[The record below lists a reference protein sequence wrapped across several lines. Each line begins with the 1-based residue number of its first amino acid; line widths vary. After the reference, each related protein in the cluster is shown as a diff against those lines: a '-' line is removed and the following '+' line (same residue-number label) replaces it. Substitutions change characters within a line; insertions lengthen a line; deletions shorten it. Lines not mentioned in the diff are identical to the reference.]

1 MHSTG
6 EETDS
11 MSKVIGIDLGTTN
24 SCVAVV
30 EGGKPVV
37 ITNAEG
43 ERTTP
48 SVVAFT
54 KDGERLVGGAAKR
67 QIATNSGRT
76 ISSIKRHM
84 GSDYRVHIDGKD
96 LTPQEISAMI
106 LAKIRRDAESYL
118 GEPVTE
124 AVITVPAYFDD
135 SQRKATQDAGR
146 IAGLNVL
153 RIINEPTA
161 AAVAYGLDNEAAQ
174 KILVYDLGGGTF
186 DVSIIEIEDGTFT
199 VLATGGDTHLGGDDF
214 DQRIV
219 EYAVAEFKKSD
230 RIDLSRDPAAMG
242 RLKEEAEKAKKELS
256 AAPSAQLNLPFIAVG
271 KDGPHHLDISLSRPQ
286 FEMMTGDLL
295 ARTVAPVQNALRDA
309 GISASQLGKVLLVGG
324 STRMPAVER
333 QVKELLG
340 CEPSHSLN
348 PDECVAMGAAVQG
361 ALLQGGGKLAGA
373 TGAAAQGLVLM
384 DVTPLTLSIETLGGV
399 ATPLITRNSMIPTR
413 KSQIFTTARPMQTS
427 VEINVL
433 QGERHFA
440 RDNKSL
446 GKFKLNGI
454 RASFS
459 SKPQIEVTFDIDVN
473 GVVKV
478 SAKDLATGREQNIT
492 ITGSTN
498 LSENEIQRAMADA
511 AAYEAEDSRRKERLE
526 LHNQAEV
533 LAYKVDEALSKCKK
547 ELDKDE
553 KARVKADLANLRRC
567 LRKDK
572 PEKMNETE
580 EAALRQAK
588 SQLEASATHKEA
600 DAGTGDVEAFGKA
613 EELHAHIHGTGRVE
627 EAVAHGPVKDD
638 VAVGVVV
645 DDEDV
650 VLLCKGH
657 QLGVQLR
664 RAHAAHRVCGQGDDH
679 VLCLAG
685 HILRDIL
692 HIRQE
697 AMLFGQRVIPGF
709 CAAQQTACNEHRVAG
724 GGQQHGVALI
734 AQHHADV
741 AHALLTAG
749 AAGHLIRR
757 DLYAEA
763 ALVVAAHSIQQLRQV
778 AQAVLPVLRVGS
790 GIHHGLAD
798 VLGGRKVR
806 RADAQIINGAALS
819 FQSYLAF
826 VQCGED
832 LVAEQVQS
840 FGKFHDTIPLKSSCF
855 QHEPF

>member
-1 MHSTG
+1 
-6 EETDS
+6 

-37 ITNAEG
+37 IANAEG

-106 LAKIRRDAESYL
+106 LTKIRRDAESYL

-153 RIINEPTA
+153 RIIKPTA
-161 AAVAYGLDNEAAQ
+161 AAVAYGLDNEAPQ

-230 RIDLSRDPAAMG
+230 RIDLTRDPAAMG

-256 AAPSAQLNLPFIAVG
+256 SAPAAQLNLPFIAVG
-271 KDGPHHLDISLSRPQ
+271 KDGPHHLDLSITRPQ

-295 ARTVAPVQNALRDA
+295 SRTVQPVQNALRDA

-340 CEPSHSLN
+340 KEPSHSLN

-361 ALLQGGGKLAGA
+361 GLLQGGGKLAGA

-446 GKFKLNGI
+446 GKFKLTGI
-454 RASFS
+454 RAGFS

-478 SAKDLATGREQNIT
+478 SAKDLGTGREQNIT

-511 AAYEAEDSRRKERLE
+511 AAYEAEDSRRKERLD

-553 KARVKADLANLRRC
+553 KNRVKADLANLRRC

-588 SQLEASATHKEA
+588 SQLEASANHLMVLYTSQTEQ
-600 DAGTGDVEAFGKA
+600 DASGND
-613 EELHAHIHGTGRVE
+613 
-627 EAVAHGPVKDD
+627 
-638 VAVGVVV
+638 
-645 DDEDV
+645 
-650 VLLCKGH
+650 
-657 QLGVQLR
+657 
-664 RAHAAHRVCGQGDDH
+664 
-679 VLCLAG
+679 
-685 HILRDIL
+685 
-692 HIRQE
+692 
-697 AMLFGQRVIPGF
+697 
-709 CAAQQTACNEHRVAG
+709 
-724 GGQQHGVALI
+724 
-734 AQHHADV
+734 
-741 AHALLTAG
+741 TAG
-749 AAGHLIRR
+749 S
-757 DLYAEA
+757 
-763 ALVVAAHSIQQLRQV
+763 V
-778 AQAVLPVLRVGS
+778 
-790 GIHHGLAD
+790 
-798 VLGGRKVR
+798 
-806 RADAQIINGAALS
+806 
-819 FQSYLAF
+819 
-826 VQCGED
+826 
-832 LVAEQVQS
+832 
-840 FGKFHDTIPLKSSCF
+840 
-855 QHEPF
+855 

>member
-1 MHSTG
+1 
-6 EETDS
+6 

-37 ITNAEG
+37 IANAEG

-106 LAKIRRDAESYL
+106 LTKIRRDAESYL

-161 AAVAYGLDNEAAQ
+161 AAVAYGLDNEAPQ

-214 DQRIV
+214 DERIV

-230 RIDLSRDPAAMG
+230 RIDLTRDPAAMG

-256 AAPSAQLNLPFIAVG
+256 SAPAAQLNLPFIAVG
-271 KDGPHHLDISLSRPQ
+271 KDGPHHLDLSITRPQ

-295 ARTVAPVQNALRDA
+295 SRTVQPVQNALRDA

-340 CEPSHSLN
+340 KEPSHSLN

-361 ALLQGGGKLAGA
+361 GLLQGGGKLAGA

-399 ATPLITRNSMIPTR
+399 ATHLIERNATIPTR
-413 KSQIFTTARPMQTS
+413 FSKVFTTAAPFQST
-427 VEINVL
+427 VEIKVL
-433 QGERHFA
+433 QGEREFA
-440 RDNKSL
+440 KDNKLL
-446 GKFKLNGI
+446 GTFTLRGI
-454 RASFS
+454 KRAWAGVP
-459 SKPQIEVTFDIDVN
+459 KIEVTFDLDAN
-473 GVVKV
+473 GIVKV
-478 SAKDLATGREQNIT
+478 SARDMDTGKEQGIT
-492 ITGSTN
+492 ITGSSN
-498 LSENEIQRAMADA
+498 LSEDEIQKAMRNASAFAGQDQ
-511 AAYEAEDSRRKERLE
+511 ERK
-526 LHNQAEV
+526 
-533 LAYKVDEALSKCKK
+533 
-547 ELDKDE
+547 
-553 KARVKADLANLRRC
+553 
-567 LRKDK
+567 
-572 PEKMNETE
+572 
-580 EAALRQAK
+580 AAL
-588 SQLEASATHKEA
+588 
-600 DAGTGDVEAFGKA
+600 EAFNA
-613 EELHAHIHGTGRVE
+613 
-627 EAVAHGPVKDD
+627 
-638 VAVGVVV
+638 
-645 DDEDV
+645 
-650 VLLCKGH
+650 
-657 QLGVQLR
+657 
-664 RAHAAHRVCGQGDDH
+664 
-679 VLCLAG
+679 
-685 HILRDIL
+685 
-692 HIRQE
+692 
-697 AMLFGQRVIPGF
+697 
-709 CAAQQTACNEHRVAG
+709 
-724 GGQQHGVALI
+724 
-734 AQHHADV
+734 
-741 AHALLTAG
+741 
-749 AAGHLIRR
+749 
-757 DLYAEA
+757 AEA
-763 ALVVAAHSIQQLRQV
+763 ALYRVNTALGSKAGKALDRDTRSKIKDAVRALEKELRHKK
-778 AQAVLPVLRVGS
+778 ADKLTT
-790 GIHHGLAD
+790 AD
-798 VLGGRKVR
+798 VQSLNAARE
-806 RADAQIINGAALS
+806 ALS
-819 FQSYLAF
+819 AIATP
-826 VQCGED
+826 
-832 LVAEQVQS
+832 LVTQWES
-840 FGKFHDTIPLKSSCF
+840 EK
-855 QHEPF
+855 

>member
-1 MHSTG
+1 
-6 EETDS
+6 
-11 MSKVIGIDLGTTN
+11 
-24 SCVAVV
+24 
-30 EGGKPVV
+30 
-37 ITNAEG
+37 
-43 ERTTP
+43 
-48 SVVAFT
+48 
-54 KDGERLVGGAAKR
+54 
-67 QIATNSGRT
+67 
-76 ISSIKRHM
+76 
-84 GSDYRVHIDGKD
+84 
-96 LTPQEISAMI
+96 MI
-106 LAKIRRDAESYL
+106 LTKIRRDAESYL

-161 AAVAYGLDNEAAQ
+161 AAVAYGLDNEASQ

-361 ALLQGGGKLAGA
+361 GLLQGGGKLAGA

-446 GKFKLNGI
+446 GKFKLTGI

-478 SAKDLATGREQNIT
+478 SAKDLGTGREQNIT

-511 AAYEAEDSRRKERLE
+511 AAYEAEDSRRKERLD

-553 KARVKADLANLRRC
+553 KNRIKTDLANLRRC

-572 PEKMNETE
+572 PEKMNENE
-580 EAALRQAK
+580 EANLRQAK
-588 SQLEASATHKEA
+588 TQLEESANHLMVLYTSEQ
-600 DAGTGDVEAFGKA
+600 GTD
-613 EELHAHIHGTGRVE
+613 GT
-627 EAVAHGPVKDD
+627 
-638 VAVGVVV
+638 
-645 DDEDV
+645 
-650 VLLCKGH
+650 
-657 QLGVQLR
+657 
-664 RAHAAHRVCGQGDDH
+664 
-679 VLCLAG
+679 
-685 HILRDIL
+685 
-692 HIRQE
+692 
-697 AMLFGQRVIPGF
+697 
-709 CAAQQTACNEHRVAG
+709 NN
-724 GGQQHGVALI
+724 AL
-734 AQHHADV
+734 
-741 AHALLTAG
+741 
-749 AAGHLIRR
+749 
-757 DLYAEA
+757 
-763 ALVVAAHSIQQLRQV
+763 
-778 AQAVLPVLRVGS
+778 
-790 GIHHGLAD
+790 
-798 VLGGRKVR
+798 
-806 RADAQIINGAALS
+806 
-819 FQSYLAF
+819 
-826 VQCGED
+826 
-832 LVAEQVQS
+832 
-840 FGKFHDTIPLKSSCF
+840 
-855 QHEPF
+855 

>member
-1 MHSTG
+1 MRVAKT
-6 EETDS
+6 ERTTR
-11 MSKVIGIDLGTTN
+11 MSRVIGIDLGTTN

-67 QIATNSGRT
+67 QLATNSGRT
-76 ISSIKRHM
+76 VSSIKRHM
-84 GSDYRVHIDGKD
+84 GSDYRVHIDGRD

-106 LAKIRRDAESYL
+106 LTKIRRDAESYL

-161 AAVAYGLDNEAAQ
+161 AAVAYGLDNEAPQ

-199 VLATGGDTHLGGDDF
+199 VLATGGDTRLGGDDF

-256 AAPSAQLNLPFIAVG
+256 SALSAQLNLPFIAVG
-271 KDGPHHLDISLSRPQ
+271 KDGPHHLDLTISRPQ

-361 ALLQGGGKLAGA
+361 GLLQGGGKLAGA
-373 TGAAAQGLVLM
+373 SGAAAQGLVLM
-384 DVTPLTLSIETLGGV
+384 DV
-399 ATPLITRNSMIPTR
+399 TPLITRNSMIPTR

-478 SAKDLATGREQNIT
+478 SAKDLGTGREQNIT

-511 AAYEAEDSRRKERLE
+511 AAYEAEDSRRKERLD

-547 ELDKDE
+547 ELDKEE
-553 KARVKADLANLRRC
+553 KNRIKADVANLRRC

-580 EAALRQAK
+580 EANLRQAK
-588 SQLEASATHKEA
+588 SQLEASA
-600 DAGTGDVEAFGKA
+600 
-613 EELHAHIHGTGRVE
+613 
-627 EAVAHGPVKDD
+627 
-638 VAVGVVV
+638 
-645 DDEDV
+645 
-650 VLLCKGH
+650 
-657 QLGVQLR
+657 
-664 RAHAAHRVCGQGDDH
+664 
-679 VLCLAG
+679 
-685 HILRDIL
+685 
-692 HIRQE
+692 
-697 AMLFGQRVIPGF
+697 
-709 CAAQQTACNEHRVAG
+709 N
-724 GGQQHGVALI
+724 
-734 AQHHADV
+734 
-741 AHALLTAG
+741 
-749 AAGHLIRR
+749 HLMV
-757 DLYAEA
+757 LYASE
-763 ALVVAAHSIQQLRQV
+763 
-778 AQAVLPVLRVGS
+778 
-790 GIHHGLAD
+790 
-798 VLGGRKVR
+798 
-806 RADAQIINGAALS
+806 
-819 FQSYLAF
+819 QSENSSD
-826 VQCGED
+826 G
-832 LVAEQVQS
+832 
-840 FGKFHDTIPLKSSCF
+840 TI
-855 QHEPF
+855 

>member
-1 MHSTG
+1 
-6 EETDS
+6 

-361 ALLQGGGKLAGA
+361 GLLQGGGKLAGA

-446 GKFKLNGI
+446 GKFKLTGI

-478 SAKDLATGREQNIT
+478 SAKDLGTGREQNIT

-511 AAYEAEDSRRKERLE
+511 AAYEAEDSRRKERLD

-553 KARVKADLANLRRC
+553 KNRIKTDLANLRRC

-572 PEKMNETE
+572 PEKMNENE
-580 EAALRQAK
+580 EANLRQAK
-588 SQLEASATHKEA
+588 TQLEESANHLMVLQHLRKECFQSGMLRVGEQFLRRLVLLDLAVVDEDDAVGHLAGEAHLVGDHQHGDAGVGKLLHQFQNLAHHFGVEGAGGLVEQDHVRVHGKGTGNGNTLLLAAGKALGVGIGLVGQTHAGQKFVCLGGDGFPYPSASAGWGPA
-600 DAGTGDVEAFGKA
+600 PDFSLQSGAGTG
-613 EELHAHIHGTGRVE
+613 
-627 EAVAHGPVKDD
+627 
-638 VAVGVVV
+638 
-645 DDEDV
+645 
-650 VLLCKGH
+650 
-657 QLGVQLR
+657 
-664 RAHAAHRVCGQGDDH
+664 
-679 VLCLAG
+679 
-685 HILRDIL
+685 
-692 HIRQE
+692 
-697 AMLFGQRVIPGF
+697 
-709 CAAQQTACNEHRVAG
+709 
-724 GGQQHGVALI
+724 
-734 AQHHADV
+734 
-741 AHALLTAG
+741 
-749 AAGHLIRR
+749 
-757 DLYAEA
+757 
-763 ALVVAAHSIQQLRQV
+763 
-778 AQAVLPVLRVGS
+778 
-790 GIHHGLAD
+790 
-798 VLGGRKVR
+798 
-806 RADAQIINGAALS
+806 
-819 FQSYLAF
+819 
-826 VQCGED
+826 
-832 LVAEQVQS
+832 
-840 FGKFHDTIPLKSSCF
+840 
-855 QHEPF
+855 

>member
-1 MHSTG
+1 
-6 EETDS
+6 

-76 ISSIKRHM
+76 VTSIKRHM

-161 AAVAYGLDNEAAQ
+161 AAVAYGLDNEAPQ

-214 DQRIV
+214 DERIV

-256 AAPSAQLNLPFIAVG
+256 SAPSAQLNLPFIAVG
-271 KDGPHHLDISLSRPQ
+271 KDGPHHLDLSLSRPQ

-295 ARTVAPVQNALRDA
+295 ARTVTPVQNALRDA

-333 QVKELLG
+333 QVRELLG

-348 PDECVAMGAAVQG
+348 PDECVAM
-361 ALLQGGGKLAGA
+361 
-373 TGAAAQGLVLM
+373 GAAAQGLVLM

-511 AAYEAEDSRRKERLE
+511 AAYEAEDSRRKERLD

-553 KARVKADLANLRRC
+553 KARVKADLANLRHC

-588 SQLEASATHKEA
+588 SQLEASANH
-600 DAGTGDVEAFGKA
+600 
-613 EELHAHIHGTGRVE
+613 LM
-627 EAVAHGPVKDD
+627 
-638 VAVGVVV
+638 
-645 DDEDV
+645 
-650 VLLCKGH
+650 LL
-657 QLGVQLR
+657 
-664 RAHAAHRVCGQGDDH
+664 
-679 VLCLAG
+679 
-685 HILRDIL
+685 
-692 HIRQE
+692 
-697 AMLFGQRVIPGF
+697 
-709 CAAQQTACNEHRVAG
+709 
-724 GGQQHGVALI
+724 
-734 AQHHADV
+734 
-741 AHALLTAG
+741 
-749 AAGHLIRR
+749 
-757 DLYAEA
+757 Y
-763 ALVVAAHSIQQLRQV
+763 S
-778 AQAVLPVLRVGS
+778 
-790 GIHHGLAD
+790 
-798 VLGGRKVR
+798 
-806 RADAQIINGAALS
+806 
-819 FQSYLAF
+819 
-826 VQCGED
+826 
-832 LVAEQVQS
+832 AEQTPGDGTDS
-840 FGKFHDTIPLKSSCF
+840 TL
-855 QHEPF
+855 

>member
-1 MHSTG
+1 MRVAKT
-6 EETDS
+6 ERTTR

-67 QIATNSGRT
+67 QLATNSGRT
-76 ISSIKRHM
+76 VSSIKRHM

-161 AAVAYGLDNEAAQ
+161 AAVAYGLDNEASQ

-361 ALLQGGGKLAGA
+361 GLLQGGGKLAGA
-373 TGAAAQGLVLM
+373 SGAAAQGLVLM
-384 DVTPLTLSIETLGGV
+384 VGTPLTLSIETLGGG

-446 GKFKLNGI
+446 GVFHLDGI
-454 RASFS
+454 APAPRGV
-459 SKPQIEVTFDIDVN
+459 PQIEVTFDIDAN
-473 GVVKV
+473 GIVKV
-478 SAKDLATGREQNIT
+478 SAKDLGTGKEQNIT
-492 ITGSTN
+492 ITASTN
-498 LSENEIQRAMADA
+498 MSKDDIDKAVKEAEQFAADDKKKREEVDIRNGADQMVFQTEKMLKENGDKMPADVKSEAEAKLADLKTAVQSGSIDDIKAKQDALSHVFEKMYQA
-511 AAYEAEDSRRKERLE
+511 AA
-526 LHNQAEV
+526 
-533 LAYKVDEALSKCKK
+533 
-547 ELDKDE
+547 
-553 KARVKADLANLRRC
+553 
-567 LRKDK
+567 
-572 PEKMNETE
+572 
-580 EAALRQAK
+580 
-588 SQLEASATHKEA
+588 
-600 DAGTGDVEAFGKA
+600 
-613 EELHAHIHGTGRVE
+613 
-627 EAVAHGPVKDD
+627 
-638 VAVGVVV
+638 
-645 DDEDV
+645 
-650 VLLCKGH
+650 
-657 QLGVQLR
+657 
-664 RAHAAHRVCGQGDDH
+664 
-679 VLCLAG
+679 
-685 HILRDIL
+685 
-692 HIRQE
+692 
-697 AMLFGQRVIPGF
+697 
-709 CAAQQTACNEHRVAG
+709 AAQQQAAG
-724 GGQQHGVALI
+724 AQPGPDAGANGQQKPNDDGVVD
-734 AQHHADV
+734 ADFKEV
-741 AHALLTAG
+741 
-749 AAGHLIRR
+749 
-757 DLYAEA
+757 
-763 ALVVAAHSIQQLRQV
+763 
-778 AQAVLPVLRVGS
+778 
-790 GIHHGLAD
+790 
-798 VLGGRKVR
+798 
-806 RADAQIINGAALS
+806 
-819 FQSYLAF
+819 
-826 VQCGED
+826 
-832 LVAEQVQS
+832 
-840 FGKFHDTIPLKSSCF
+840 
-855 QHEPF
+855 

>member
-1 MHSTG
+1 
-6 EETDS
+6 
-11 MSKVIGIDLGTTN
+11 MSKIIGIDLGTTN

-67 QIATNSGRT
+67 QLATNSGRT
-76 ISSIKRHM
+76 VSSIKRHM

-106 LAKIRRDAESYL
+106 LTKIRRDAESYL

-161 AAVAYGLDNEAAQ
+161 AAVAYGLDNEAPQ

-199 VLATGGDTHLGGDDF
+199 VLATGGDTRLGGDDF

-256 AAPSAQLNLPFIAVG
+256 SALSAQLNLPFIAVG
-271 KDGPHHLDISLSRPQ
+271 KDGPHHLDLTISRPQ

-295 ARTVAPVQNALRDA
+295 ARTVAPVQNAL
-309 GISASQLGKVLLVGG
+309 
-324 STRMPAVER
+324 
-333 QVKELLG
+333 LG

-361 ALLQGGGKLAGA
+361 GLLQGGGKLAGA
-373 TGAAAQGLVLM
+373 SGAAAQGLVLM

-478 SAKDLATGREQNIT
+478 SAKDLGTGREQNIT

-511 AAYEAEDSRRKERLE
+511 AAYEAEDSRRKERLD

-547 ELDKDE
+547 ELDKEE
-553 KARVKADLANLRRC
+553 KNRIKADVANLRRC

-580 EAALRQAK
+580 EANLRQAK
-588 SQLEASATHKEA
+588 SQLEASA
-600 DAGTGDVEAFGKA
+600 
-613 EELHAHIHGTGRVE
+613 
-627 EAVAHGPVKDD
+627 
-638 VAVGVVV
+638 
-645 DDEDV
+645 
-650 VLLCKGH
+650 
-657 QLGVQLR
+657 
-664 RAHAAHRVCGQGDDH
+664 
-679 VLCLAG
+679 
-685 HILRDIL
+685 
-692 HIRQE
+692 
-697 AMLFGQRVIPGF
+697 
-709 CAAQQTACNEHRVAG
+709 N
-724 GGQQHGVALI
+724 
-734 AQHHADV
+734 
-741 AHALLTAG
+741 
-749 AAGHLIRR
+749 HLMV
-757 DLYAEA
+757 LYASEQ
-763 ALVVAAHSIQQLRQV
+763 SEN
-778 AQAVLPVLRVGS
+778 GS
-790 GIHHGLAD
+790 DG
-798 VLGGRKVR
+798 
-806 RADAQIINGAALS
+806 
-819 FQSYLAF
+819 
-826 VQCGED
+826 
-832 LVAEQVQS
+832 
-840 FGKFHDTIPLKSSCF
+840 TI
-855 QHEPF
+855 

>member
-1 MHSTG
+1 
-6 EETDS
+6 

-76 ISSIKRHM
+76 VSSIKRYM
-84 GSDYRVHIDGKD
+84 GSDYRVHIDGRD

-106 LAKIRRDAESYL
+106 LTKIRRDAESYL

-161 AAVAYGLDNEAAQ
+161 AAVAYGLDNEAPQ

-214 DQRIV
+214 DERIV
-219 EYAVAEFKKSD
+219 EWAVAEFRRSD
-230 RIDLSRDPAAMG
+230 RIDLTKDPAAMG

-256 AAPSAQLNLPFIAVG
+256 SALSAQLNLPFIAVG
-271 KDGPHHLDISLSRPQ
+271 KDGPHHLDLSLGRPQ

-295 ARTVAPVQNALRDA
+295 ARTVQPVQNALRDA

-333 QVKELLG
+333 QVRELLG
-340 CEPSHSLN
+340 CEPSHTLN

-361 ALLQGGGKLAGA
+361 
-373 TGAAAQGLVLM
+373 GL
-384 DVTPLTLSIETLGGV
+384 
-399 ATPLITRNSMIPTR
+399 
-413 KSQIFTTARPMQTS
+413 
-427 VEINVL
+427 L

-446 GKFKLNGI
+446 GKFKLTGI
-454 RASFS
+454 RSGFS

-478 SAKDLATGREQNIT
+478 SAKDLGTGREQNIT

-511 AAYEAEDSRRKERLE
+511 AAYEEEDTRRRERLE
-526 LHNQAEV
+526 LHNQAEM

-553 KARVKADLANLRRC
+553 KNRVKNDLASLRRC

-580 EAALRQAK
+580 EANLRQAK
-588 SQLEASATHKEA
+588 SQLEASANH
-600 DAGTGDVEAFGKA
+600 
-613 EELHAHIHGTGRVE
+613 LM
-627 EAVAHGPVKDD
+627 
-638 VAVGVVV
+638 
-645 DDEDV
+645 
-650 VLLCKGH
+650 VLYSTE
-657 QLGVQLR
+657 Q
-664 RAHAAHRVCGQGDDH
+664 DS
-679 VLCLAG
+679 
-685 HILRDIL
+685 
-692 HIRQE
+692 
-697 AMLFGQRVIPGF
+697 
-709 CAAQQTACNEHRVAG
+709 
-724 GGQQHGVALI
+724 GQQ
-734 AQHHADV
+734 
-741 AHALLTAG
+741 
-749 AAGHLIRR
+749 
-757 DLYAEA
+757 
-763 ALVVAAHSIQQLRQV
+763 
-778 AQAVLPVLRVGS
+778 
-790 GIHHGLAD
+790 
-798 VLGGRKVR
+798 
-806 RADAQIINGAALS
+806 
-819 FQSYLAF
+819 
-826 VQCGED
+826 
-832 LVAEQVQS
+832 
-840 FGKFHDTIPLKSSCF
+840 
-855 QHEPF
+855 

>member
-1 MHSTG
+1 
-6 EETDS
+6 

-67 QIATNSGRT
+67 QLATNSGRT
-76 ISSIKRHM
+76 VSSIKRHM

-106 LAKIRRDAESYL
+106 LTKIRRDAESYL

-161 AAVAYGLDNEAAQ
+161 AAVAYGLDNEAPQ
-174 KILVYDLGGGTF
+174 KILVYD
-186 DVSIIEIEDGTFT
+186 
-199 VLATGGDTHLGGDDF
+199 LGGDDF

-256 AAPSAQLNLPFIAVG
+256 SALSAQLNLPFIAVG
-271 KDGPHHLDISLSRPQ
+271 KDGPHHLDLTISRPQ

-361 ALLQGGGKLAGA
+361 GLLQGGGKLAGA
-373 TGAAAQGLVLM
+373 SGAAAQGLVLM

-446 GKFKLNGI
+446 GKFKLTGI
-454 RASFS
+454 RSGFS

-478 SAKDLATGREQNIT
+478 SAKDLGTGREQNIT

-511 AAYEAEDSRRKERLE
+511 AAYEEEDTRRRERLE
-526 LHNQAEV
+526 LHNQAEM

-553 KARVKADLANLRRC
+553 KNRVKNDLASLRRC

-580 EAALRQAK
+580 EANLRQAK
-588 SQLEASATHKEA
+588 SQLEASANHLMVLYSTEQ
-600 DAGTGDVEAFGKA
+600 DAG
-613 EELHAHIHGTGRVE
+613 
-627 EAVAHGPVKDD
+627 
-638 VAVGVVV
+638 
-645 DDEDV
+645 
-650 VLLCKGH
+650 
-657 QLGVQLR
+657 
-664 RAHAAHRVCGQGDDH
+664 
-679 VLCLAG
+679 
-685 HILRDIL
+685 
-692 HIRQE
+692 RQ
-697 AMLFGQRVIPGF
+697 
-709 CAAQQTACNEHRVAG
+709 
-724 GGQQHGVALI
+724 
-734 AQHHADV
+734 
-741 AHALLTAG
+741 
-749 AAGHLIRR
+749 
-757 DLYAEA
+757 
-763 ALVVAAHSIQQLRQV
+763 
-778 AQAVLPVLRVGS
+778 
-790 GIHHGLAD
+790 
-798 VLGGRKVR
+798 
-806 RADAQIINGAALS
+806 
-819 FQSYLAF
+819 
-826 VQCGED
+826 
-832 LVAEQVQS
+832 
-840 FGKFHDTIPLKSSCF
+840 
-855 QHEPF
+855 

>member
-1 MHSTG
+1 
-6 EETDS
+6 

-76 ISSIKRHM
+76 VSSIKRYM
-84 GSDYRVHIDGKD
+84 GSDHRVHIDGRD

-106 LAKIRRDAESYL
+106 LTKIRRDAESYL

-161 AAVAYGLDNEAAQ
+161 AAVAYGLDNEAPQ

-214 DQRIV
+214 DERIV
-219 EYAVAEFKKSD
+219 EWAVAEFRRSD
-230 RIDLSRDPAAMG
+230 RIDLTKDPAAMG

-256 AAPSAQLNLPFIAVG
+256 SALSAQL
-271 KDGPHHLDISLSRPQ
+271 SLGRPQ

-295 ARTVAPVQNALRDA
+295 ARTVQPVQNALRDA

-333 QVKELLG
+333 QVRELLG
-340 CEPSHSLN
+340 CEPSHTLN

-361 ALLQGGGKLAGA
+361 GLLQGGGKLAGA

-446 GKFKLNGI
+446 GKFKLTGI
-454 RASFS
+454 RSGFS

-478 SAKDLATGREQNIT
+478 SAKDLGTGREQNIT

-511 AAYEAEDSRRKERLE
+511 AAYEEEDTRRRERLE
-526 LHNQAEV
+526 LHNQAEM

-553 KARVKADLANLRRC
+553 KNRVKNDLASLRRC

-580 EAALRQAK
+580 EANLRQAK
-588 SQLEASATHKEA
+588 SQLEASANHLMVLYSTEQ
-600 DAGTGDVEAFGKA
+600 DAG
-613 EELHAHIHGTGRVE
+613 
-627 EAVAHGPVKDD
+627 
-638 VAVGVVV
+638 
-645 DDEDV
+645 
-650 VLLCKGH
+650 
-657 QLGVQLR
+657 
-664 RAHAAHRVCGQGDDH
+664 
-679 VLCLAG
+679 
-685 HILRDIL
+685 
-692 HIRQE
+692 RQ
-697 AMLFGQRVIPGF
+697 
-709 CAAQQTACNEHRVAG
+709 
-724 GGQQHGVALI
+724 
-734 AQHHADV
+734 
-741 AHALLTAG
+741 
-749 AAGHLIRR
+749 
-757 DLYAEA
+757 
-763 ALVVAAHSIQQLRQV
+763 
-778 AQAVLPVLRVGS
+778 
-790 GIHHGLAD
+790 
-798 VLGGRKVR
+798 
-806 RADAQIINGAALS
+806 
-819 FQSYLAF
+819 
-826 VQCGED
+826 
-832 LVAEQVQS
+832 
-840 FGKFHDTIPLKSSCF
+840 
-855 QHEPF
+855 

>member
-1 MHSTG
+1 
-6 EETDS
+6 

-37 ITNAEG
+37 IANAEG

-106 LAKIRRDAESYL
+106 LTKIRRDAESYL

-161 AAVAYGLDNEAAQ
+161 AAVAYGLDNEAPQ

-214 DQRIV
+214 DERIV

-256 AAPSAQLNLPFIAVG
+256 SAPSGPAQPAVHRG
-271 KDGPHHLDISLSRPQ
+271 GQGRAPSSGPLTITRPQ

-295 ARTVAPVQNALRDA
+295 SRTVQPVQNALRDA

-340 CEPSHSLN
+340 KEPSHSLN

-361 ALLQGGGKLAGA
+361 GLLQGGGKLAGA

-446 GKFKLNGI
+446 GKFKLTGI
-454 RASFS
+454 RAGFS

-478 SAKDLATGREQNIT
+478 SAKDLGTGREQNIT

-511 AAYEAEDSRRKERLE
+511 AAYEAEDSRRKERLD

-553 KARVKADLANLRRC
+553 KNRVKADLANLRRC

-588 SQLEASATHKEA
+588 SQLEASANHLMVLYTSQTEQ
-600 DAGTGDVEAFGKA
+600 DASGND
-613 EELHAHIHGTGRVE
+613 
-627 EAVAHGPVKDD
+627 
-638 VAVGVVV
+638 
-645 DDEDV
+645 
-650 VLLCKGH
+650 
-657 QLGVQLR
+657 
-664 RAHAAHRVCGQGDDH
+664 
-679 VLCLAG
+679 
-685 HILRDIL
+685 
-692 HIRQE
+692 
-697 AMLFGQRVIPGF
+697 
-709 CAAQQTACNEHRVAG
+709 
-724 GGQQHGVALI
+724 
-734 AQHHADV
+734 
-741 AHALLTAG
+741 TAG
-749 AAGHLIRR
+749 S
-757 DLYAEA
+757 
-763 ALVVAAHSIQQLRQV
+763 V
-778 AQAVLPVLRVGS
+778 
-790 GIHHGLAD
+790 
-798 VLGGRKVR
+798 
-806 RADAQIINGAALS
+806 
-819 FQSYLAF
+819 
-826 VQCGED
+826 
-832 LVAEQVQS
+832 
-840 FGKFHDTIPLKSSCF
+840 
-855 QHEPF
+855 

>member
-1 MHSTG
+1 
-6 EETDS
+6 
-11 MSKVIGIDLGTTN
+11 MSNVIGIDLGTTN

-37 ITNAEG
+37 IANAEG

-54 KDGERLVGGAAKR
+54 RDGERLVGGAAKR

-76 ISSIKRHM
+76 ISSIKRYM
-84 GSDYRVHIDGKD
+84 GSDHRVHIDGKD

-106 LAKIRRDAESYL
+106 LTKIRRDAESYL

-161 AAVAYGLDNEAAQ
+161 AAVAYGLDNEAPQ

-214 DQRIV
+214 DERIV

-256 AAPSAQLNLPFIAVG
+256 SALSAQLNLPFIAVG
-271 KDGPHHLDISLSRPQ
+271 KDSPHHLDLTLTRPQ

-295 ARTVAPVQNALRDA
+295 ARTVQPVQNALRDA
-309 GISASQLGKVLLVGG
+309 GIAASQLGKVLLVGG

-348 PDECVAMGAAVQG
+348 PDECV
-361 ALLQGGGKLAGA
+361 
-373 TGAAAQGLVLM
+373 VLM

-478 SAKDLATGREQNIT
+478 SAKDLGTGREQNIT

-498 LSENEIQRAMADA
+498 LSEHEIQRAMADA

-533 LAYKVDEALSKCKK
+533 LAYKVEEALSKCKK

-553 KARVKADLANLRRC
+553 KNRIKADVANLRRC

-580 EAALRQAK
+580 EANLRQAK
-588 SQLEASATHKEA
+588 EQLEASANHLMMLYTS
-600 DAGTGDVEAFGKA
+600 
-613 EELHAHIHGTGRVE
+613 EEQE
-627 EAVAHGPVKDD
+627 E
-638 VAVGVVV
+638 
-645 DDEDV
+645 
-650 VLLCKGH
+650 
-657 QLGVQLR
+657 Q
-664 RAHAAHRVCGQGDDH
+664 
-679 VLCLAG
+679 
-685 HILRDIL
+685 
-692 HIRQE
+692 
-697 AMLFGQRVIPGF
+697 
-709 CAAQQTACNEHRVAG
+709 
-724 GGQQHGVALI
+724 
-734 AQHHADV
+734 
-741 AHALLTAG
+741 
-749 AAGHLIRR
+749 
-757 DLYAEA
+757 
-763 ALVVAAHSIQQLRQV
+763 
-778 AQAVLPVLRVGS
+778 
-790 GIHHGLAD
+790 
-798 VLGGRKVR
+798 
-806 RADAQIINGAALS
+806 
-819 FQSYLAF
+819 
-826 VQCGED
+826 
-832 LVAEQVQS
+832 
-840 FGKFHDTIPLKSSCF
+840 
-855 QHEPF
+855 

>member
-1 MHSTG
+1 
-6 EETDS
+6 
-11 MSKVIGIDLGTTN
+11 MSNVIGIDLGTTN

-37 ITNAEG
+37 IANAEG

-54 KDGERLVGGAAKR
+54 RDGERLVGGAAKR

-76 ISSIKRHM
+76 ISSIKRYM
-84 GSDYRVHIDGKD
+84 GSDHRVHIDGKD

-106 LAKIRRDAESYL
+106 LTKIRRDAESYL

-161 AAVAYGLDNEAAQ
+161 AAVAYGLDNEAPQ

-214 DQRIV
+214 DERIV

-230 RIDLSRDPAAMG
+230 RIDMG

-256 AAPSAQLNLPFIAVG
+256 SALSAQLNLPFIAVG
-271 KDGPHHLDISLSRPQ
+271 KDGPHHLDLTLTRPQ

-295 ARTVAPVQNALRDA
+295 ARTVQPVQNALRDA
-309 GISASQLGKVLLVGG
+309 GIAASQLGKVLLVGG

-373 TGAAAQGLVLM
+373 SGAAAQGLVLM

-478 SAKDLATGREQNIT
+478 SAKDLGTGREQNIT

-498 LSENEIQRAMADA
+498 LSEHEIQRAMADA

-553 KARVKADLANLRRC
+553 KNRIKADVANLRRC

-580 EAALRQAK
+580 EANLRQAK
-588 SQLEASATHKEA
+588 EQLEASANHLMMLYTS
-600 DAGTGDVEAFGKA
+600 
-613 EELHAHIHGTGRVE
+613 EEQE
-627 EAVAHGPVKDD
+627 E
-638 VAVGVVV
+638 
-645 DDEDV
+645 
-650 VLLCKGH
+650 
-657 QLGVQLR
+657 Q
-664 RAHAAHRVCGQGDDH
+664 
-679 VLCLAG
+679 
-685 HILRDIL
+685 
-692 HIRQE
+692 
-697 AMLFGQRVIPGF
+697 
-709 CAAQQTACNEHRVAG
+709 
-724 GGQQHGVALI
+724 
-734 AQHHADV
+734 
-741 AHALLTAG
+741 
-749 AAGHLIRR
+749 
-757 DLYAEA
+757 
-763 ALVVAAHSIQQLRQV
+763 
-778 AQAVLPVLRVGS
+778 
-790 GIHHGLAD
+790 
-798 VLGGRKVR
+798 
-806 RADAQIINGAALS
+806 
-819 FQSYLAF
+819 
-826 VQCGED
+826 
-832 LVAEQVQS
+832 
-840 FGKFHDTIPLKSSCF
+840 
-855 QHEPF
+855 